1 MCGASAGHARRAYE
15 RKERVY
21 AIQCVID
28 FFANNVQVSI
38 NLTTSFKWYLGHS
51 SCCHK
56 PAFKTNSLPRLHY
69 TAFRTTYLPLITSL
83 T

>member
-38 NLTTSFKWYLGHS
+38 NLTTSFK
-51 SCCHK
+51 
-56 PAFKTNSLPRLHY
+56 
-69 TAFRTTYLPLITSL
+69 
-83 T
+83 